1 MSRILIVD
9 DFEFARRSIQ
19 SILKARGYETLVA
32 ADGVEATEKIKN
44 NKIDLLIIDVVMPK
58 KGGIEALME
67 CRSELEGVKKVIIT
81 GNVSKESEAFIS
93 LTKAVGVD
101 DTLHKPFKKE
111 ELIRTITKLIGEPD
125 AKQG

>member
-1 MSRILIVD
+1 MARILIVD

-19 SILKARGYETLVA
+19 TILKARGYETLVA
-32 ADGVEATEKIKN
+32 SDGVEATEKIKSN
-44 NKIDLLIIDVVMPK
+44 RIDLLIIDVVMPK

-67 CRSELEGVKKVIIT
+67 CRNELQGVKKIIIT

-101 DTLHKPFKKE
+101 ETLHKPFKRE
-111 ELIRTITKLIGEPD
+111 ELIRTVARLIGEPELH
-125 AKQG
+125 